1 MSRDQACRNSP
12 STNENCN
19 PSQQPINRC
28 DEGAQQPMGASEN
41 QNNPS
46 VGAIRTQEISRN
58 TNTCVGC
65 GLLIF
70 DRIIFSAMDQKWHNA
85 CLRCHCCGGRLA
97 EMGTSLF
104 NRGNMILCRQD
115 YLRIFGSAGV
125 CSACQTAIAP
135 DEMVMRC
142 NASTVY
148 HLKCF
153 TCAHCHSPLLPGER
167 YVLINGS
174 PFCEQEF
181 GRVLQGTPPPPP
193 LQQQSSGTG
202 IQTSSVNSAEIPP
215 TVMTPPIFAPG
226 GIGSPVFCGN
236 QENPTNTGSGRV
248 TPRQRKTDT
257 ARCPLQVC

>member
-1 MSRDQACRNSP
+1 
-12 STNENCN
+12 
-19 PSQQPINRC
+19 
-28 DEGAQQPMGASEN
+28 
-41 QNNPS
+41 
-46 VGAIRTQEISRN
+46 
-58 TNTCVGC
+58 
-65 GLLIF
+65 
-70 DRIIFSAMDQKWHNA
+70 
-85 CLRCHCCGGRLA
+85 
-97 EMGTSLF
+97 
-104 NRGNMILCRQD
+104 
-115 YLRIFGSAGV
+115 
-125 CSACQTAIAP
+125 
-135 DEMVMRC
+135 MVMRC

-202 IQTSSVNSAEIPP
+202 IQTSSVNSTEIPP

-248 TPRQRKTDT
+248 TPRQRTNPQRYINANPRSRKS
-257 ARCPLQVC
+257 ASNSIILQL